1 MSPETELHSPQ
12 PPDQDPEDCQLDVS
26 GGSESLVSPHPFDRV
41 VTEPSRDEIEREVVG
56 LYQENASRL
65 LRYATT
71 FVNGRE
77 LAQDALQE
85 ALMRYFVL
93 RLAGLC
99 IRNPRAWLYR
109 VVRNF
114 LLDRRKELGTR
125 GRVNLDEIV
134 ELPDWRAHP
143 DDLYHQNE
151 RTRSFLGQLSS
162 RELECVRLRAEG
174 FDYKEI
180 SAILNVRTGTVG
192 ALLARALK
200 KLRKTRKLE

>member
-1 MSPETELHSPQ
+1 MSPEAELHSPQ
-12 PPDQDPEDCQLDVS
+12 PPDHEPEDCQLDVS
-26 GGSESLVSPHPFDRV
+26 RVFESLVSPHPAGQT
-41 VTEPSRDEIEREVVG
+41 VTEPSRDEIEREVVC

-77 LAQDALQE
+77 VAQDALQE

-114 LLDRRKELGTR
+114 LLDRIKEMGTR
-125 GRVNLDEIV
+125 GRVDLDEIV
-134 ELPDWRAHP
+134 KLPDWRPHP
-143 DDLYHQNE
+143 EDLYHQSE
-151 RTRSFLGQLSS
+151 RNRNFLGKLSS

-200 KLRKTRKLE
+200 KFRKTRKLE

>member
-1 MSPETELHSPQ
+1 
-12 PPDQDPEDCQLDVS
+12 
-26 GGSESLVSPHPFDRV
+26 
-41 VTEPSRDEIEREVVG
+41 
-56 LYQENASRL
+56 
-65 LRYATT
+65 
-71 FVNGRE
+71 
-77 LAQDALQE
+77 
-85 ALMRYFVL
+85 MRYFVL

-109 VVRNF
+109 VVRNY
-114 LLDRRKELGTR
+114 LLDRIKELGTK

-134 ELPDWRAHP
+134 ELPDWRLHP
-143 DDLYHQNE
+143 EDQYHQSENN
-151 RTRSFLGQLSS
+151 RSFLGKLSP

-200 KLRKTRKLE
+200 KFRKIQKHE